1 MKCEGG
7 TSSKLDGG
15 FGEHRARQN
24 LEMAA
29 ETFTGAGWVVLS
41 QLGNGT
47 EASLEVCPL
56 KVE

>member
-1 MKCEGG
+1 
-7 TSSKLDGG
+7 
-15 FGEHRARQN
+15 
-24 LEMAA
+24 MAA